1 MLLQG
6 NKAYWHRGKGTQRLN
21 TLQILLIHERETMR
35 TVFITLG
42 FIKIKVNNLERKN
55 ENCSPLRKLEKIT
68 SNLLY
73 MRS

>member
-21 TLQILLIHERETMR
+21 TLQILQ
-35 TVFITLG
+35 ITLG
-42 FIKIKVNNLERKN
+42 FIKIKVNNLERKK